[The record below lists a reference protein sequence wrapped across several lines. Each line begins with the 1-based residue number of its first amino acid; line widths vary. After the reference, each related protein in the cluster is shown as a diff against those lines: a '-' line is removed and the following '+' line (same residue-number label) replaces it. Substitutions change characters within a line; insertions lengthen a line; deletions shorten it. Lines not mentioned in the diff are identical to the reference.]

1 MQPLWSLC
9 IHFSERLPEDNFFI
23 SFIVFHPCKY
33 AGVLSMQFDDVWRV
47 PQHDFFQELNLLGRL
62 WLFHLCWEATQLMEM
77 DGKTVHLSNIVWQLV
92 GFLNLAI
99 LMRQLQAG
107 YQDFV
112 TTCCQLL
119 STNHWL
125 IWLIWQYH
133 WSTAS
138 VHSENPSPRAARAA
152 RAARACDRSDG
163 LLGLTLGT
171 SATSTCDTRCCVLQV
186 LDRSSLKS
194 SKIWN

>member
-1 MQPLWSLC
+1 
-9 IHFSERLPEDNFFI
+9 
-23 SFIVFHPCKY
+23 
-33 AGVLSMQFDDVWRV
+33 MQFDDVWRV

-112 TTCCQLL
+112 TNCYQLL
-119 STNHWL
+119 PINHWL
-125 IWLIWQYH
+125 IWLIWLIWQDH

-138 VHSENPSPRAARAA
+138 VHSENPSPRAAW
-152 RAARACDRSDG
+152 AARACDRSDG
-163 LLGLTLGT
+163 LLGLILGT
-171 SATSTCDTRCCVLQV
+171 SATSACDTRCFVLQV
-186 LDRSSLKS
+186 LDLDFQGHFNLNIHVETYQLSPKVCLQVLQDMKLINMIY
-194 SKIWN
+194 K